1 MSDAVV
7 QLSLQ
12 SATTNGASTSS
23 GYTSKLNTTT
33 VRGPLTHDPG
43 APPIASQRNFIVQ
56 PLVTKE

>member
-23 GYTSKLNTTT
+23 GYTSKLNATTILHAT
-33 VRGPLTHDPG
+33 AAER
-43 APPIASQRNFIVQ
+43 R
-56 PLVTKE
+56 LVL